1 MRFLQF
7 TRMLNQST
15 QQTNAHCCEKYEKR
29 SFKRSCRRSF
39 FVVSSRLMLSIRL
52 TCTIRWNEMKWNNEF
67 FARHSFLLK
76 IVHDD
81 IANDNHSKLSVSRTT
96 KFIIVYRCWHVR
108 MSHAFWLIALAS
120 WFQYSHLGESK
131 VAKRN
136 SMAFWIWKIYIL
148 ILCF

>member
-1 MRFLQF
+1 MIPFPNALS
-7 TRMLNQST
+7 TIYEDVKPEHTTNQRTLLRKIWKAIVQKKLST
-15 QQTNAHCCEKYEKR
+15 K
-29 SFKRSCRRSF
+29 F

-136 SMAFWIWKIYIL
+136 SMAFWIWKIYI
-148 ILCF
+148 